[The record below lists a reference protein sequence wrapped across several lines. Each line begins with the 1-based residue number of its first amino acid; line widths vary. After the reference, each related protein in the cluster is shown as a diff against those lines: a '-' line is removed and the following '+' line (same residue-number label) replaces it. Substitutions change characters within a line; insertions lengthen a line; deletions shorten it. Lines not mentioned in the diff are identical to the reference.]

1 MEVLLQVVVL
11 LGKVV
16 LIIVCVNFDVD
27 VKIYVKIVIGKKENK
42 FGILIFCVCEVYVC
56 VVELLGLKVVGIDVY
71 IGSQLIDFDLF
82 WLVYCK
88 VVELIEIL
96 CVDGYEIICFDLGG
110 GFGIFYICLNEV
122 LLLLIEL
129 GQVICEEV
137 GYLGCEVEIELGWL
151 IVGNVG
157 LFVSEVIY
165 FKEGEDWKFLIVD
178 VVMNDLLC
186 LLMYDVYYDID
197 LVIEVDVGVEKEFF
211 DIVGLICEFG
221 DIFVKVCDFL
231 LVLVGDLIVFW
242 FVGVYGVVMV
252 SEYNL
257 CFLIFEVLVDGDK
270 FVVICQCF
278 IYEEMIEC
286 DIVLEWF

>member
-1 MEVLLQVVVL
+1 M
-11 LGKVV
+11 
-16 LIIVCVNFDVD
+16 
-27 VKIYVKIVIGKKENK
+27 
-42 FGILIFCVCEVYVC
+42 
-56 VVELLGLKVVGIDVY
+56 
-71 IGSQLIDFDLF
+71 
-82 WLVYCK
+82 
-88 VVELIEIL
+88 
-96 CVDGYEIICFDLGG
+96 
-110 GFGIFYICLNEV
+110 
-122 LLLLIEL
+122 
-129 GQVICEEV
+129 
-137 GYLGCEVEIELGWL
+137 GCEVEIELGWL

-270 FVVICQCF
+270 FVVIC
-278 IYEEMIEC
+278 
-286 DIVLEWF
+286 